1 MKVYLDDERKTPEG
15 FVRVCWP
22 DEAIKLLETG
32 DVELISLDHDLGDD
46 DRGTGYDVLLWIEEQ
61 VYLNGFKVP
70 EIIIHSSNSSA
81 RPFTK
86 KNPLKKNSPYLFTR
100 AACIAAANK
109 SIHTIPVN
117 TGETGERKPCQYS
130 KEEKS
135 GTETT
140 RRQAAS
146 VSRSLLAQRTRSKHR
161 SYTTNES
168 LNCGA

>member
-1 MKVYLDDERKTPEG
+1 MVTGITISRK
-15 FVRVCWP
+15 
-22 DEAIKLLETG
+22 EAA
-32 DVELISLDHDLGDD
+32 
-46 DRGTGYDVLLWIEEQ
+46 
-61 VYLNGFKVP
+61 
-70 EIIIHSSNSSA
+70 EIIGITENTLSQWCKQGMIA
-81 RPFTK
+81 FTK

-100 AACIAAANK
+100 SACIAAANK

-135 GTETT
+135 GTGTT

-146 VSRSLLAQRTRSKHR
+146 ASRSLLAQRTRSKHR